1 LPRLER
7 DDLPRLMSWRVGV
20 RRLTVT
26 SEVNV
31 LQSIGGGNNDSLSMA
46 VFRVERQSTELGNV
60 VLEAGVC
67 EQCVHSLAIRMRN
80 QIPDS
85 RQNIGWWIRNTL
97 GQIQEIK

>member
-1 LPRLER
+1 VSAGKAEGVAGLPRLER

-60 VLEAGVC
+60 VLEAGYASNVYIAS
-67 EQCVHSLAIRMRN
+67 QF
-80 QIPDS
+80 
-85 RQNIGWWIRNTL
+85 G
-97 GQIQEIK
+97 